1 MHGAK
6 TKKTDLEAVVGSGIG
21 QQWSRTESELK
32 KFEKYRSDWIR
43 IRTIFKP
50 GPKCPRTMRFVDA
63 WIEPIKS
70 DRPLFI
76 LSAVILNVKRT
87 KSTKKYFS
95 SFYILGRS
103 FFTNPLFLLDRKGS
117 VDLIFVSA

>member
-95 SFYILGRS
+95 SFYTLGRS
-103 FFTNPLFLLDRKGS
+103 IFTNSLFFLDSKGS
-117 VDLIFVSA
+117 MDLIFVSA